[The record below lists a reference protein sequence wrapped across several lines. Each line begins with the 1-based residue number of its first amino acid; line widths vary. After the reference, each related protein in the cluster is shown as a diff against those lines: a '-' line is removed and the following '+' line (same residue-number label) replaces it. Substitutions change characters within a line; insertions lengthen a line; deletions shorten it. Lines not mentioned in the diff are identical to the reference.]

1 MKSLL
6 KCFLRCSCFF
16 FFFFSHPSK
25 DEIKTEDVSVQ
36 GQAEDTSEDV
46 DVDVVGADQVISDC
60 VFPVLH
66 AAVCGVGEDE
76 FRTLWEPSLWALVL
90 ILWPLTGWEKGVI
103 PSSLPVVSEVSFFQD
118 IYLCFS
124 GNWYCSM
131 WTPLG
136 TLKTSLVGLW
146 GRPSFLFP
154 YCEALKLGALCCS
167 ASYYWHLAEMLLL

>member
-76 FRTLWEPSLWALVL
+76 FRTL
-90 ILWPLTGWEKGVI
+90 
-103 PSSLPVVSEVSFFQD
+103 
-118 IYLCFS
+118 
-124 GNWYCSM
+124 
-131 WTPLG
+131 
-136 TLKTSLVGLW
+136 
-146 GRPSFLFP
+146 
-154 YCEALKLGALCCS
+154 
-167 ASYYWHLAEMLLL
+167 